1 MFHSVIVCIQLV
13 DEMEL
18 SDRDLIENSDWDPC
32 YLRHIFDGDF
42 FENSDLWQGNMEF
55 SDQELLKYVEKVEPC
70 KLIVKDISLEDETL
84 CSEVEK
90 IEHE

>member
-32 YLRHIFDGDF
+32 YLHRIFYGDF
-42 FENSDLWQGNMEF
+42 F
-55 SDQELLKYVEKVEPC
+55 
-70 KLIVKDISLEDETL
+70 
-84 CSEVEK
+84 
-90 IEHE
+90 